1 MRIYDNKSI
10 SVIVIILKN
19 SLNDGRDEYKC
30 WTDYGMTKIVTTQR
44 ENASIV
50 TETCLAKTFYSYVK
64 V

>member
-30 WTDYGMTKIVTTQR
+30 RTDYGMTKIVTT
-44 ENASIV
+44 
-50 TETCLAKTFYSYVK
+50 
-64 V
+64 